1 MLRRFLIV
9 FAGVCVVCAPL
20 AEAAEQVPFRAG
32 AAKSNITPSLGEP
45 IIGGFHPFP
54 AKHVHDELWAKC
66 LVLESGT
73 TRVALVVCDLLG
85 LSHTLCDEARRL
97 VQETTEIPMSHVLV
111 SATHTHSACSAL
123 GERYDLAA
131 KLSPYQQ
138 FVARRVAD
146 AVRCAV
152 NNLEPAKIGWT
163 TADVPQHVFC
173 RRWFLKPGTMPVNPF
188 GNTNDLVKMNPAR
201 GSKDLVRPA
210 GPTDPQVAILGVQ
223 SREGRPLALF
233 ANYSLHYVGGVRG
246 ADISADYYGI
256 FDARMRELLDAE
268 RQSPEFLAIMSNG
281 TSGNIN
287 NIDFTRQGER
297 YAPYAR
303 MREVA
308 YDVAAAVHAAYQ
320 TIEWRDQVPLGA
332 AFEEIDLAFRRPTPE
347 QLQWAKDTLAKLG
360 PETKPKTLGEIYA
373 ARTMGV
379 QSQPERARFALQAF
393 RIGDVG
399 ITTFPNEVFSEI
411 GLELKKRNPF
421 KPSFTIS
428 LAHGYFGYLPTPE
441 QHALGG
447 YETWLGTS
455 RLEIEAS
462 VKMIDQL
469 LRMLESLK

>member
-1 MLRRFLIV
+1 MR
-9 FAGVCVVCAPL
+9 

-201 GSKDLVRPA
+201 GSRGSGSP
-210 GPTDPQVAILGVQ
+210 
-223 SREGRPLALF
+223 GRPPIPGGHSRCSRAKGGR
-233 ANYSLHYVGGVRG
+233 SLCSRTIRCTMWAVCVARISRPITMASLTPACGVAGR
-246 ADISADYYGI
+246 
-256 FDARMRELLDAE
+256 RT
-268 RQSPEFLAIMSNG
+268 P
-281 TSGNIN
+281 
-287 NIDFTRQGER
+287 
-297 YAPYAR
+297 
-303 MREVA
+303 VA
-308 YDVAAAVHAAYQ
+308 
-320 TIEWRDQVPLGA
+320 
-332 AFEEIDLAFRRPTPE
+332 
-347 QLQWAKDTLAKLG
+347 
-360 PETKPKTLGEIYA
+360 
-373 ARTMGV
+373 
-379 QSQPERARFALQAF
+379 
-393 RIGDVG
+393 
-399 ITTFPNEVFSEI
+399 
-411 GLELKKRNPF
+411 
-421 KPSFTIS
+421 
-428 LAHGYFGYLPTPE
+428 
-441 QHALGG
+441 
-447 YETWLGTS
+447 
-455 RLEIEAS
+455 
-462 VKMIDQL
+462 
-469 LRMLESLK
+469 